1 MKNLC
6 VNQCIWSC
14 HLWMFP
20 QHVAVQISP
29 TSESVLTLNTLDTH
43 KRKTRTRISGF
54 WDVIYVCFRIMWF
67 FKALQLLNLCSH
79 QIHLTHHLHL
89 KIIYENS
96 LNSKIVFKTACGC
109 SNLFNFWICPHF
121 KNFTKFWISR
131 PETLQT
137 YGIFCHHNASKTQI
151 WDVLFTTSSLL
162 FIVIWQCL

>member
-1 MKNLC
+1 
-6 VNQCIWSC
+6 
-14 HLWMFP
+14 MFP
-20 QHVAVQISP
+20 QHVAVQISSTP
-29 TSESVLTLNTLDTH
+29 NLCSHQIQLTLTNEKCENQCTWSMWLT
-43 KRKTRTRISGF
+43 KSLNFQICAPTKYT
-54 WDVIYVCFRIMWF
+54 YVCFHSMWF
-67 FKALQLLNLCSH
+67 FKSLQLLNLCSH

-89 KIIYENS
+89 KIIYEKN
-96 LNSKIVFKTACGC
+96 LDSKIVFKTACGC